1 MNLLFL
7 FISLPLNVICCPSY
21 VVNVPCQFEIEIPL
35 LCIKEVPLPD
45 PFPLGNG
52 LMPLTSAVQLLSLS
66 IVLVGVSSEMILLSV
81 GISTSSNSLRPI
93 EIIVCNFLTYVPY
106 LIIWIAIVTGGSSG
120 IGSVTAVA
128 LAKDEGAK
136 VVIAACRE
144 KEGEETTQLI
154 KATGSDGPICKDRC
168 DKRR

>member
-7 FISLPLNVICCPSY
+7 FISLPLNVICSPSY

-35 LCIKEVPLPD
+35 LCIKEVPPPD

-81 GISTSSNSLRPI
+81 GISASSNSLRPI
-93 EIIVCNFLTYVPY
+93 EIIVCILFDLCSLFNNIDRDSNRWQFWY
-106 LIIWIAIVTGGSSG
+106 WK
-120 IGSVTAVA
+120 TAVA

-154 KATGSDGPICKDRC
+154 KATGSDGPICKDRR